1 MFWEAL
7 GLFKKNTGVVS
18 SPNYPDI
25 YPENLQRIQTIQV
38 EEGQVVALQFIAHSF
53 ADTFYCGDQLTIFD
67 GDETALMNKS
77 CGSTSTWSSGVE
89 VGGINIGSLLPANI
103 TSTTNTVR
111 LVFKTDNESK
121 YARTG
126 WSISWRAV
134 EQGWSWLLINYH

>member
-1 MFWEAL
+1 
-7 GLFKKNTGVVS
+7 
-18 SPNYPDI
+18 
-25 YPENLQRIQTIQV
+25 
-38 EEGQVVALQFIAHSF
+38 VALQFIAHSF
-53 ADTFYCGDQLTIFD
+53 ADSFYCGDQLTIFD

-77 CGSTSTWSSGVE
+77 CGSTSSSNVE
-89 VGGINIGSLLPANI
+89 VGSIDIGSLLPANI

-134 EQGWSWLLINYH
+134 EQGLSWLLNYH